1 MTASENVKRGERL
14 YPKKSSRVYWVLT
27 ELRKG
32 YMRLANLGSEHPRAT
47 LVDYGCGNM
56 PYRPLFE
63 ESGFKY
69 LGYDFE
75 GNDLAEGL
83 IEKTGKLPIADE
95 SVDYILSSQVLE
107 HVTDPVVYLGEA
119 KRVLRKG
126 GKLLLST
133 HGVWRYHPDPTDYW
147 RWTGDGLRKV
157 IEGNGFSV
165 TNFEGVIGPAA
176 TGIQLFQDAWAEN
189 VPRIF
194 KTAFIRICQFAMGYV
209 DRRCHDLTKS
219 KDACVFLVQAIK
231 I

>member
-1 MTASENVKRGERL
+1 MSANEHLKRGERL
-14 YPKKSSRVYWVLT
+14 FPRKSSRVYWVLT

-32 YMRLANLGSEHPRAT
+32 YMRLADLGKESTGAT

-69 LGYDFE
+69 IGYDFE
-75 GNDLAEGL
+75 GNDLAQKL
-83 IEKTGKLPIADE
+83 IEETGMLPVPDE

-119 KRVLRKG
+119 KRVLRKD

-147 RWTGDGLRKV
+147 RWTGDGLKKV
-157 IEGNGFSV
+157 IEENGFRV
-165 TNFEGVIGPAA
+165 TKIEGVIGPAA
-176 TGIQLFQDAWAEN
+176 TGIQLFQDAWMEN

-194 KTAFIRICQFAMGYV
+194 RTTFIRICQFAMAYA
-209 DRRCHDLTKS
+209 DRRCHDMTKS